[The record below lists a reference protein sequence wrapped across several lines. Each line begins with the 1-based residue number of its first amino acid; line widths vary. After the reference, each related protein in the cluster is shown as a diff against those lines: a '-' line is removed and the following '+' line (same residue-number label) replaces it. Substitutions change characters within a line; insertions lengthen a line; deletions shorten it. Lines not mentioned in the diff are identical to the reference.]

1 MKPNLGITTFVRLS
15 RVSQFLCSF
24 LSPEVMQINQLGM
37 KNVCLFF
44 LAAFLILSCSK
55 KGDSGR
61 VHSVNWEARVTNQKD
76 ISMLVQGSTYLPV
89 YSSIYQLHEN
99 KTYDLTVT
107 ASIRNISPADTVYL
121 QKANYYGTDG
131 QLVRKY
137 LQHPVYIKPLETLE
151 IVIYEKDRAG
161 GTGGNFVFDW
171 AAKSE
176 QKAPLFEAVM
186 ISTSGQQGLSFL
198 TRGVRIDR

>member
-1 MKPNLGITTFVRLS
+1 MKTISL
-15 RVSQFLCSF
+15 FL
-24 LSPEVMQINQLGM
+24 
-37 KNVCLFF
+37 
-44 LAAFLILSCSK
+44 LATFLILSCSK

-61 VHSVNWEARVTNQKD
+61 VHSVNWETRVVNPKN
-76 ISMLVQGSTYLPV
+76 ISMLVHGSTYLPV
-89 YSSIYQLHEN
+89 YSSIYQMHEN

-121 QKANYYGTDG
+121 VKANYYGTDG

-137 LQHPVYIKPLETLE
+137 LQHPVYVKPLETLE

-198 TRGVRIDR
+198 TRGVRIDK

>member
-1 MKPNLGITTFVRLS
+1 MKRTCLALCANTDEQSHVRSICPLKINFVRMRYISIL
-15 RVSQFLCSF
+15 L
-24 LSPEVMQINQLGM
+24 
-37 KNVCLFF
+37 LFVF
-44 LAAFLILSCSK
+44 VFYGCAK
-55 KGDSGR
+55 KANPAK
-61 VHSVNWEARVTNQKD
+61 VHTVNWEARAINQKNL
-76 ISMLVQGSTYLPV
+76 SRFVQGRTYLPV
-89 YSSIYQLHEN
+89 YSQIYQMHEN

-131 QLVRKY
+131 HLVRKY